1 MSVQEISKGVAEAD
15 EIDPLGPNVV
25 LDKSLMAAFPEGS
38 TVLEVTPSGASAWV
52 KTIKIDIQ
60 LQDGTVKSYFK
71 KGAPGNR
78 GLEMM
83 EGTYVSEKLIHSFIP
98 EHVPAPLAFGSYES
112 IPNMHYYICDYVD
125 MTDDLPD
132 PAKFGQ
138 TLAKLHLNSME
149 KSPTGQYGFPLTT
162 HLAFV
167 PNDNTWTDTWTVW
180 FSNAMRKML
189 EEEERSHGQDDEL
202 DRLKESLFAKVIP
215 RLLRPME
222 TGANRIEPC
231 LCHSDVWPGNVKPSV
246 DDDQVMMFDSCA
258 FWGHHESDLGTC
270 RAPRYRM
277 GRAYVKEYFKNIL
290 PSKPEE
296 DFEDRFALYAM
307 RYDLLHS
314 ALFPKEPRFRAT
326 AMAEM
331 QRLVDKYPEGFQ
343 EAAVL

>member
-1 MSVQEISKGVAEAD
+1 MSVQEIAKGVAEAD
-15 EIDPLGPNVV
+15 EIDRLGPNVI
-25 LDKSLMAAFPEGS
+25 LDKNLMAGS
-38 TVLEVTPSGASAWV
+38 IVLEVTPSGSSAWV

-60 LQDGTVKSYFK
+60 LLDGTIKSYFK
-71 KGAPGNR
+71 SR

-83 EGTYVSEKLIHSFIP
+83 EGTYISEKLIHSFIP

-112 IPNMHYYICDYVD
+112 IPNMHYYICDYID

-132 PAKFGQ
+132 PARFGQ
-138 TLAKLHLNSME
+138 TLSKLHLNSMG

-167 PNDNTWTDTWTVW
+167 PNDNTWTDTWTEW

-202 DRLKESLFAKVIP
+202 DRLKEALFTKVIP

-222 TGANRIEPC
+222 TGGNRIEPC

-246 DDDQVMMFDSCA
+246 DDEEELVA
-258 FWGHHESDLGTC
+258 P
-270 RAPRYRM
+270 PRYHM

-343 EAAVL
+343 EAVVL